1 MTKVFFKSSDAKPWT
16 AEELQRLQNIRDED
30 IDYSDIPP
38 TDPKDWEN
46 AIRGKFYRPVKKSVS
61 LRIDADVLN
70 WFKLQGK
77 GYQTRINQTL
87 REASNCTKKRN
98 SFVLLSVS
106 GRSIRS
112 NIFTI

>member
-38 TDPKDWEN
+38 TDQKDWEN

-87 REASNCTKKRN
+87 REAMLRQIAQKNGTPS
-98 SFVLLSVS
+98 SF
-106 GRSIRS
+106 
-112 NIFTI
+112 

>member
-16 AEELQRLQNIRDED
+16 AEELQRLQNIRDKD

-87 REASNCTKKRN
+87 REAMLRQIAQKNETPS
-98 SFVLLSVS
+98 SF
-106 GRSIRS
+106 
-112 NIFTI
+112 

>member
-1 MTKVFFKSSDAKPWT
+1 MEPGTYGSFVCTPEEFGEGLFKAT
-16 AEELQRLQNIRDED
+16 
-30 IDYSDIPP
+30 
-38 TDPKDWEN
+38 KDWEN

-87 REASNCTKKRN
+87 REAMLRQIAQKNETPS
-98 SFVLLSVS
+98 SF
-106 GRSIRS
+106 
-112 NIFTI
+112 